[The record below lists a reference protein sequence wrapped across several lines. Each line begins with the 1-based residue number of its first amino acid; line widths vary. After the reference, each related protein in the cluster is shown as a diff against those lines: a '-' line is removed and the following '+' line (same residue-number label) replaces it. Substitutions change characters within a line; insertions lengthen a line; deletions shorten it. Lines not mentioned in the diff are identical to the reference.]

1 MKALKVLAILPLTLA
16 LLTSCSK
23 DETSKPKPKIQ
34 AFQQRA
40 DAHVLRVVNTDGQA
54 VAGAT
59 VTVGT
64 AVNAPFEGNQF
75 VTDSNGTFLTPATWA
90 DEQMITIQAAGY
102 VRSTYLNQMPL
113 GQELTVRKQFS
124 EPKFE
129 LSGQGTG
136 FQIKDKDGLID
147 YALMIQPLG
156 RKELFMF
163 DLSMVISSE
172 MDEIKVMGQDVLVP
186 ANISLPKQKESYILP
201 VTIEKPRYHI
211 PFYEAGEKTVY
222 TVKGQ
227 FPFKKVID
235 EMRDNKKFFELI
247 NHFTLQGGSIK
258 KVTISKN
265 KEVVDLPVNELKF
278 DQKRTVKVPNFNA
291 NEYIIALP
299 GSVYQGQLYPTDVK
313 RVESGATLK
322 MTTAAGSEPMLLMVL
337 KDSREEAVGTGSLST
352 ALVPFSEGVAPTLLP
367 IVGAPKITGLLKV
380 DIPALRKTVSVQEQ
394 GTFAVLSTVV
404 VKQVGSF
411 GYEIVTPQ
419 WDVYGTNWVNG
430 FQLPDLADNPRLNG
444 KKRWEVSL
452 IGGTETRE
460 PVVLGPR
467 IFEQATHASHSFL
480 DF

>member
-1 MKALKVLAILPLTLA
+1 MKAFKVLAILPLTLA

-23 DETSKPKPKIQ
+23 DETSKPKPKLE
-34 AFQQRA
+34 AFNQGET
-40 DAHVLRVVNTDGQA
+40 HVLRVLNTEGAA

-59 VTVGT
+59 VVVGT

-75 VTDSNGTFLTPATWA
+75 VTAADGTFTVPADWNSA
-90 DEQMITIQAAGY
+90 EMVTIQAPGY
-102 VRSTYLNQMPL
+102 VRSTYLGQMPA
-113 GQELTVRKQFS
+113 GQSLTIRKQFS
-124 EPKFE
+124 EPKYE
-129 LSGQGTG
+129 LSGKGTG
-136 FQIKDKDGLID
+136 FQVKDKDGLVD

-172 MDEIKVMGQDVLVP
+172 MDEIEVMGQQVLVP

-222 TVKGQ
+222 TIKGQ

-247 NHFTLQGGSIK
+247 NYFTLQGGSIK
-258 KVTISKN
+258 KVNITKT

-278 DQKRTVKVPNFNA
+278 DQSRTVKVPNYNA

-299 GSVYQGQLYPTDVK
+299 GSQYQGQLYPTDVK
-313 RVESGATLK
+313 RVESGATVK
-322 MTTAAGSEPMLLMVL
+322 MTTAAGSEPLLLLVL
-337 KDSREEAVGTGSLST
+337 KDSREAAVGTGSLST
-352 ALVPFSEGVAPTLLP
+352 ALVPFTNGVAPTLLP

-380 DIPALRKTVSVQEQ
+380 EIPTLRKTVSVQEH

-419 WDVYGTNWVNG
+419 WDVYGHEWVSG
-430 FQLPDLADNPRLNG
+430 FQLPELADNPRLNG
-444 KKRWEVSL
+444 TKRWEVSL
-452 IGGTETRE
+452 IGGTETRN
-460 PVVLGPR
+460 PVVLGPTV
-467 IFEQATHASHSFL
+467 FEQATHASHSFL